1 MNSTD
6 KFADPGMNSVEFAVT
21 STATTMF
28 WFGRSGLPETIRA
41 SMRAEPLGSGVG
53 LTDGVGEIDGEMLGV
68 GEIDGVG
75 EIEALG
81 VGLIDGE
88 GEGVGV
94 SLGEIDGV
102 GEIDTV
108 GEIDGDTVGVVEVG
122 ETEGDGEGVALI
134 DGVGEMEA
142 VGEIDAEGEML
153 GLTVGEI
160 DGVGETVG
168 EGVGVKKPP
177 GHKSSVA
184 EESNVTGITTLFL
197 PKRSTPSMFSVTRMS
212 AGWLGAAITVKSAL
226 KRIGVRLVLVL
237 APMRAICLRA
247 KGYTG
252 S

>member
-1 MNSTD
+1 VNSTD

-94 SLGEIDGV
+94 SLGEIAGV

-122 ETEGDGEGVALI
+122 ET
-134 DGVGEMEA
+134 
-142 VGEIDAEGEML
+142 
-153 GLTVGEI
+153 
-160 DGVGETVG
+160 
-168 EGVGVKKPP
+168 
-177 GHKSSVA
+177 
-184 EESNVTGITTLFL
+184 
-197 PKRSTPSMFSVTRMS
+197 
-212 AGWLGAAITVKSAL
+212 
-226 KRIGVRLVLVL
+226 
-237 APMRAICLRA
+237 
-247 KGYTG
+247 
-252 S
+252 